1 MDEDSRIG
9 VLQKDLIGNGQTT
22 KKADKVENE
31 DDIDLEDL
39 DLAEMESAKS
49 DGQSSIQMDDIAEAV
64 EQATEKDQEE
74 HIGLKLQE

>member
-22 KKADKVENE
+22 EKAENIENE

-49 DGQSSIQMDDIAEAV
+49 DDQSSIQMDDIAEAV
-64 EQATEKDQEE
+64 D
-74 HIGLKLQE
+74 

>member
-9 VLQKDLIGNGQTT
+9 VLQKDLIGNGQAVE
-22 KKADKVENE
+22 KAEKVENE

-49 DGQSSIQMDDIAEAV
+49 DDQSSI
-64 EQATEKDQEE
+64 
-74 HIGLKLQE
+74 